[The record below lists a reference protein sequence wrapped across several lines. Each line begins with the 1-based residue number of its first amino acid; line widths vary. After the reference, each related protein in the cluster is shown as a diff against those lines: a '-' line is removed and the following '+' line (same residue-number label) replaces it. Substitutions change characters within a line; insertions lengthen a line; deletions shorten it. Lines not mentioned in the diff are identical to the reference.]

1 MSDREEVGAMARSY
15 ETAFIFS
22 PTLDDSALEQ
32 IMAKIEELV
41 KREGGTVDKWDR
53 WTKRRLAFPIKK
65 QTDGHYVFL
74 AFQGEPA
81 SIETLGAA
89 YRLDEA
95 ILRHMTINLEE

>member
-1 MSDREEVGAMARSY
+1 MGRSY

-22 PTLDDSALEQ
+22 STLDDAAIEQ
-32 IMAKIEELV
+32 MMAKVEALV
-41 KREGGTVDKWDR
+41 TKEGGTVEKWDR
-53 WTKRRLAFPIKK
+53 WTKRRLAFPIKR
-65 QTDGHYVFL
+65 QTEGHYAFL
-74 AFQGEPA
+74 TFQGEPS

>member
-1 MSDREEVGAMARSY
+1 MARSY